1 MSQEPLIVEYGTKV
15 KWTEEDVGR
24 KVILRK
30 PWGTEIPTEIVRLR
44 YAIPYVRRI
53 DEDTVERGE
62 WGCGEYVIGP
72 LEELGQ
78 AFAQAEHAFPK
89 VQVMLDLQE
98 KMEEEFE

>member
-1 MSQEPLIVEYGTKV
+1 MSEEILIVEYGTEV

-30 PWGTEIPTEIVRLR
+30 PWGTEIPTEIIRLR
-44 YAIPYVRRI
+44 YAIPYARKL
-53 DEDTVERGE
+53 EDGTIERSE

-78 AFAQAEHAFPK
+78 AFAQAEHAYPK
-89 VQVMLDLQE
+89 VQLMLDLQKQMKE
-98 KMEEEFE
+98 RFE